1 MQQTAHAIG
10 APPMIPGRFAEG
22 NALRTVAFV
31 CGLLI
36 SAVGAV
42 GILAPPSLGWIAQKF
57 VTSGAF
63 AFYGIATIRIAFG
76 LLLIWAAPASH
87 APKALRILGYVI
99 VILGITTAL
108 TTLVAI
114 GPAQDSIEWWLPQ
127 GFGVFRLTAVLIL
140 ALGGFIAWACAPAR
154 RAA

>member
-1 MQQTAHAIG
+1 MSVSGWA
-10 APPMIPGRFAEG
+10 G
-22 NALRTVAFV
+22 NGGTLRTVAFV

-42 GILAPPSLGWIAQKF
+42 GILAPPSLGWIAQRF
-57 VTSGAF
+57 VTSGTF
-63 AFYGIATIRIAFG
+63 AFYGIAMVRIAFG
-76 LLLIWAAPASH
+76 LFLIWAAPASR

-114 GPAQDSIEWWLPQ
+114 GSARGSIEWWLQQ
-127 GFGVFRLTAVLIL
+127 GSGV
-140 ALGGFIAWACAPAR
+140 LGSPLF
-154 RAA
+154 